1 MGETAKTRNNQIKDI
16 AFSAITQ
23 LFRNWSS
30 VCEYENVEWGG
41 KEIAKL
47 MIPICVMYIMYI
59 IHCIPLQARVNCI
72 TQDYL

>member
-16 AFSAITQ
+16 AYSAITQ

-30 VCEYENVEWGG
+30 ECEYENVEWGG

-47 MIPICVMYIMYI
+47 MISMCVMHIT
-59 IHCIPLQARVNCI
+59 HCIPLQARVNYI

>member
-16 AFSAITQ
+16 AYSAITQ

-41 KEIAKL
+41 GDCKAND
-47 MIPICVMYIMYI
+47 PDVCNA
-59 IHCIPLQARVNCI
+59 CNPLY
-72 TQDYL
+72 TPTG